1 MPTRLHYRRRAI
13 ATPAGVATVLIA
25 LLVAAPA
32 TNASVYKCAGQ
43 NGTVVYQEA
52 PCPEGKELRNFDT
65 DPPTLSVIP
74 GVSVPAPPHVKPPPD
89 KPAKRT
95 ALDRD
100 DKNRGK
106 VDGDATARKF
116 IHVGMREAEVLAR
129 IGRPDM
135 TAGGNR
141 NHRTRWSYLPHAGDL
156 DTITTITFN
165 GDTVSDVSRK
175 VVKR

>member
-1 MPTRLHYRRRAI
+1 MPTPPLHRRRAAA
-13 ATPAGVATVLIA
+13 ATRASIVSVA
-25 LLVAAPA
+25 LLFCASHTAA
-32 TNASVYKCAGQ
+32 NVYKCAGPS
-43 NGTVVYQEA
+43 GSIVYQES

-74 GVSVPAPPHVKPPPD
+74 GVGGPAPANAKPAPE
-89 KPAKRT
+89 KTAKRT
-95 ALDRD
+95 SSQRD
-100 DKNRGK
+100 DKSRGK

-116 IHVGMREAEVLAR
+116 IHSGMTEGEVLAR

-135 TAGGNR
+135 TAGGSK
-141 NHRTRWSYLPHAGDL
+141 NHRTRWSYLPHAGDP

-165 GDTVSDVSRK
+165 GETVSDVTRK